1 MKISETNECGLC
13 KQAPETIVH
22 LFTQCNK
29 SNELWENI
37 VKWIK
42 NKIGIDIVLSNTH
55 KILGYLTMDAKFWPI
70 NLILLVTRKYL
81 YSYSRKGYTKSIFH
95 VQKEIKKIYTEQ
107 HLFHCLNSFNN
118 NFSRKWVEW
127 NIIFTGIDD

>member
-1 MKISETNECGLC
+1 MDKIYKICHKVIHDHKFVWFQYRVLFKILGTKEYLRKLKISETNECGLC
-13 KQAPETIVH
+13 KQAPETMVH

-70 NLILLVTRKYL
+70 KNV
-81 YSYSRKGYTKSIFH
+81 
-95 VQKEIKKIYTEQ
+95 YTEQ
-107 HLFHCLNSFNN
+107 YLLHCLNSFNN
-118 NFSRKWVEW
+118 NFSRKWA
-127 NIIFTGIDD
+127 